1 MKKINSLIL
10 LAVLGYTLITIISF
24 SVGWWIIG
32 LALIAG
38 GGFILYRIS
47 GPSVGITQL
56 DFLKKIPGNKSWWTY
71 GLVAFSTL
79 YYVLLGFG
87 VIKWEWVQFNVLI
100 MLLIIA
106 LSAVLAGSKD
116 ISSSL
121 QGVMK
126 LWTVLSIAGI
136 IALMLAT
143 RFAPGLIQSLDY
155 SNSSVP
161 PPTEQSAGQQEQVV
175 SPSPPPTS
183 EAPIARERIA
193 QIPGK
198 VIVLT
203 KSKTINLPPG
213 QKDICFSWL
222 GYNTNGDR
230 VNQQLTIGGVQFST
244 QGSNCFPVEMEG
256 EVEVK
261 FLNPPQ
267 TEVDTYKIIRAKGGQ
282 GEYPFIKLPK

>member
-1 MKKINSLIL
+1 MIFQQLSIALGVISLIGFFASSGKQKRISAFL
-10 LAVLGYTLITIISF
+10 LGSSLLLGIISF
-24 SVGWWIIG
+24 SV
-32 LALIAG
+32 LSP
-38 GGFILYRIS
+38 YS
-47 GPSVGITQL
+47 PPS
-56 DFLKKIPGNKSWWTY
+56 
-71 GLVAFSTL
+71 
-79 YYVLLGFG
+79 
-87 VIKWEWVQFNVLI
+87 
-100 MLLIIA
+100 
-106 LSAVLAGSKD
+106 
-116 ISSSL
+116 
-121 QGVMK
+121 
-126 LWTVLSIAGI
+126 
-136 IALMLAT
+136 
-143 RFAPGLIQSLDY
+143 
-155 SNSSVP
+155 
-161 PPTEQSAGQQEQVV
+161 TEQSAGQQEQGG
-175 SPSPPPTS
+175 SSSTTPTP

-203 KSKTINLPPG
+203 KSKTITLPPG

-267 TEVDTYKIIRAKGGQ
+267 TEVDTYKIIREKGGQ